1 MYNPISDSESWRKQV
16 DAYFRVMRYIAE
28 QGYPEHALLIW
39 NQHARHAT
47 IPSTMETLWQCG
59 LRIGACKAT
68 SGDEKSLPDLA
79 ALMQEAEIVE
89 LQFAHIADEEADH
102 D

>member
-39 NQHARHAT
+39 NQHARHANG
-47 IPSTMETLWQCG
+47 EEDDG
-59 LRIGACKAT
+59 
-68 SGDEKSLPDLA
+68 
-79 ALMQEAEIVE
+79 QEYVILGRYHECLSRRDVPAGRP
-89 LQFAHIADEEADH
+89 
-102 D
+102 

>member
-39 NQHARHAT
+39 NEHARHAT
-47 IPSTMETLWQCG
+47 IPSAMETLWQCG
-59 LRIGACKAT
+59 LRIRACKAT
-68 SGDEKSLPDLA
+68 SGDEKSLPDLT
-79 ALMQEAEIVE
+79 ALAQEVEIVE
-89 LQFAHIADEEADH
+89 LQYTHIQGGQNDK
-102 D
+102 